1 MMANAPNWAMLM
13 DLLALGASVILIGW
27 LIFNRIRYGHL
38 VSRPH
43 TARADFN
50 AEITLQALTQ
60 QSLLSYRTIQQTLQ
74 NEFESLQRLTAGDQ
88 HGWPDGDRQ
97 LCRED
102 DRGVYASEAG
112 SRHADSYQRALG
124 MIQKGLDQPDI
135 ARRCGLTLGEID
147 LMTYMQQKQR

>member
-13 DLLALGASVILIGW
+13 DVLALGASVILIGW

-38 VSRPH
+38 ISSPH

-50 AEITLQALTQ
+50 AEITLQAVTQ
-60 QSLLSYRTIQQTLQ
+60 QSQLSHRKIQQTLQ
-74 NEFESLQRLTAGDQ
+74 NEFENLQRLTAGDQ

-97 LCRED
+97 LCRKED
-102 DRGVYASEAG
+102 GVSASEAG
-112 SRHADSYQRALG
+112 SRHAGSYQRAWG

-135 ARRCGLTLGEID
+135 ARRCGLALGEID